1 MFISPHWLWVK
12 VLMGTLVG
20 YFVFSSPASA
30 CCNFGLLSASLSSLL
45 CKQVWNVWLIL
56 ALNQNQQRK
65 TVQNSNEWLIPDKIN
80 HRAPHLF
87 LFLLHSGSSF
97 FLTHLQS
104 LNLLFPLQV
113 GPSPKVTL
121 QTLSPRYSMS
131 EDSDPRQRRKKDKT
145 QASQT

>member
-1 MFISPHWLWVK
+1 
-12 VLMGTLVG
+12 MGTLVG

-80 HRAPHLF
+80 HHAPHLF
-87 LFLLHSGSSF
+87 FISSSLWVFLLSHSPSESESPLSLVSGPQPKS
-97 FLTHLQS
+97 HLA
-104 LNLLFPLQV
+104 
-113 GPSPKVTL
+113 
-121 QTLSPRYSMS
+121 
-131 EDSDPRQRRKKDKT
+131 DPVPQIFNV
-145 QASQT
+145 